1 MSKNLNYVF
10 IGSLVNHQTNSDKIW
25 TVIELVPPVG
35 YYGQGTYVTCW
46 GRRGSKYQ
54 TKVVKATTYQIRDM
68 YNAKIDK
75 GYGRVN
81 RDKLD
86 EIYPN
91 FEKDLETTA
100 FWTVL
105 TKAGDLGEK
114 AFDYVK
120 EKTDIMNE

>member
-1 MSKNLNYVF
+1 MSKSLNYVF
-10 IGSLVNHQTNSDKIW
+10 IGQFKSASSDKVWGI
-25 TVIELVPPVG
+25 IELVPPKYSYDSG
-35 YYGQGTYVTCW
+35 KYISFW

-54 TKVVKATTYQIRDM
+54 TKVIDGNIYEIANLYD
-68 YNAKIDK
+68 AKLDK
-75 GYGRVN
+75 GYKKVN
-81 RDKLD
+81 KNKLD

-120 EKTDIMNE
+120 EKTDIMNG